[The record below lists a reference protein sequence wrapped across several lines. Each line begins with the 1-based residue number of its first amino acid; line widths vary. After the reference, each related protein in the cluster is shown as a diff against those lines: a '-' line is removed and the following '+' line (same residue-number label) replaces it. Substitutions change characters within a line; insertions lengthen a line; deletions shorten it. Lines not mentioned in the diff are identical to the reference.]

1 MMSQSASEPQQ
12 HQQQLEAELEHERRR
27 NAELE
32 QRVRELETQLGNP
45 TSITALAE
53 ERNLLRTL
61 IDSMPDY
68 IFVKDTEHR
77 YLLNNVAHAQAFTQ
91 RHPEELVGHTASEFT
106 TPEAVQLFHADD
118 HQVLTTGQP
127 LIDRIEEFVGEDGR
141 PLWHSVTKVPLR
153 NVESDIIGI
162 VGISRDITE
171 RKRAELKLEQA
182 LKAERELV
190 DLRARFVSMAAHE
203 FRTPLASILSATELI
218 HHYRDRLTAEQL
230 DQRLRD
236 IADQVMF
243 LTDIVENF
251 LQAARTEMGKTELT
265 LQPTSLTAVCQE
277 IIDDFQRRPNFQH
290 QFSMRSDD
298 PPPALLDKQRMRQ
311 VLLNLVANA
320 VKYSPHGTTVTI
332 ELTHTPDDL
341 TCSISDQGIGIPEAD
356 QAHLFEMFYRASNA
370 AGVSGTGL
378 GLAIAKQVVD
388 LHQGKI
394 TCCSAQDQGTTF
406 TVKLPYRELEVSI
419 PNDSAVV

>member
-1 MMSQSASEPQQ
+1 MMLQSASEPQE
-12 HQQQLEAELEHERRR
+12 HQQQLEAELAHERRR

-77 YLLNNVAHAQAFTQ
+77 YLLNNVRHARELANLS
-91 RHPEELVGHTASEFT
+91 PEELIGHKVSDFGPA
-106 TPEAVQLFHADD
+106 EAAELFHDD
-118 HQVLTTGQP
+118 ENQVLTTGTA
-127 LIDRIEEFVGEDGR
+127 LIDRVEAFAGRDGQMN
-141 PLWHSVTKVPLR
+141 WHSTTKVPLR
-153 NVESDIIGI
+153 NLKGEIIGL

-320 VKYSPHGTTVTI
+320 VKYSPHGTTITI
-332 ELTHTPDDL
+332 ELTHTPNEL

-356 QAHLFEMFYRASNA
+356 QAHLFEMFYRATNA

-419 PNDSAVV
+419 PNDAAAV